1 MSKKIFTSLIAL
13 AGSAALLASC
23 SNGESGS
30 GSDSAAPVADG
41 KPYIAVISKGYQHQF
56 WQAVKQ
62 GAEKAADE
70 VGATITYDGPD
81 NETQVDKQVQQLQTA
96 MSKNP
101 AAVVF
106 AALDSQAAIP
116 LLTKADKDGVPVVA
130 FDSGVDSDIPVAT
143 AATDN
148 KAAAAEAAKHL
159 VELVGKS
166 GEIGIVCQDQTSTTA
181 KDRRDGFKEYIEK
194 EAPDLK
200 IVDIQYGGG
209 DHQKSA
215 DLTKSM
221 LQAHSKITGMYGCNE
236 GSAVGIGLG
245 VTEAGKKGKVTIVGF
260 DSGEAQMNYIKDGTI
275 AGAVTQDP
283 VDIGYQAVKAAY
295 AASKGE
301 SVEKNIDTN
310 FAWYDK
316 DNIDDSKI
324 QSMLYK

>member
-1 MSKKIFTSLIAL
+1 MNKK
-13 AGSAALLASC
+13 LLAVLGATAMLAAC
-23 SNGESGS
+23 SGDQSGTS
-30 GSDSAAPVADG
+30 TSSPSTDG
-41 KPYIAVISKGYQHQF
+41 KPYIAVVSKGYQHQF

-62 GAEKAADE
+62 GAEKAAEE

-81 NETQVDKQVQQLQTA
+81 NETQVDKQIQQLQTA
-96 MSKNP
+96 LSKKP
-101 AAVVF
+101 IAVVF

-116 LLTKADKDGVPVVA
+116 LLTTAQGDNIPVVA

-148 KAAAAEAAKHL
+148 KAAAAEAAKHV
-159 VELVGKS
+159 VELVGDT
-166 GEIGIVCQDQTSTTA
+166 GEVGIVCQDQTSTTA
-181 KDRRDGFKEYIEK
+181 KDRRDGFTEYLEK
-194 EAPDLK
+194 NAPNLK
-200 IVDIQYGGG
+200 VVDIQYGGG

-221 LQAHSKITGMYGCNE
+221 LQAHSDIKAMYGCNE

-245 VTEAGKKGKVTIVGF
+245 VTEAGKKGEVTVVGF
-260 DSGEAQMNYIKDGTI
+260 DSGEAQMNFIKDGTI

-295 AASKGE
+295 AAANGE
-301 SVEKNIDTN
+301 TVEKNIATN

-316 DNIDDSKI
+316 NNIDDADI
-324 QSMLYK
+324 QTMLYK

>member
-1 MSKKIFTSLIAL
+1 MSRKIFSSMVAIL
-13 AGSAALLASC
+13 GSAAMLAAC
-23 SNGESGS
+23 SSGG
-30 GSDSAAPVADG
+30 GSETNSASAVSEDG
-41 KPYIAVISKGYQHQF
+41 KPYIAVVSKGYQHQF

-81 NETQVDKQVQQLQTA
+81 NETQVDKQIQQLQTA

-106 AALDSQAAIP
+106 AALDSQAAVP

-148 KAAAAEAAKHL
+148 KAAAGEAAKHL
-159 VELVGKS
+159 VELI
-166 GEIGIVCQDQTSTTA
+166 GEKGEVGIVCQDQTSTTA

-194 EAPDLK
+194 NAPDVK
-200 IVDIQYGGG
+200 IVDVQYGGG

-221 LQAHSKITGMYGCNE
+221 LQAHSKISGMYGCNE

-245 VTEAGKKGKVTIVGF
+245 VTEAGKKGKVTVVGF

-301 SVEKNIDTN
+301 KVEKEIATN

-316 DNIDDSKI
+316 DNIDDSDI